1 MTDDNI
7 DYDKLSTMVALKLR
21 QGINAAVHG
30 RDALDET
37 WLAEYLQ
44 TWLMSHNIEIA
55 NQVFNTHVFD
65 GAFKLKLK
73 YAPNNFSNN
82 LNY

>member
-7 DYDKLSTMVALKLR
+7 DYDKLSTMVASKLR
-21 QGINAAVHG
+21 QGVNAAVQG

-37 WLAEYLQ
+37 WLAEYMQ
-44 TWLMSHNIEIA
+44 AWLISNSHAIA
-55 NQVFNTHVFD
+55 AHVLSTNKFD
-65 GAFKLKLK
+65 EAFRLRLK
-73 YAPNNFSNN
+73 YALNNYSNN

>member
-7 DYDKLSTMVALKLR
+7 DYDKLAGLVAVKLR
-21 QGINAAVHG
+21 HGINAAVQG

-37 WLAEYLQ
+37 WLAEYMQ
-44 TWLMSHNIEIA
+44 MWLLTHNIEIA

-73 YAPNNFSNN
+73 YALNNFSNN